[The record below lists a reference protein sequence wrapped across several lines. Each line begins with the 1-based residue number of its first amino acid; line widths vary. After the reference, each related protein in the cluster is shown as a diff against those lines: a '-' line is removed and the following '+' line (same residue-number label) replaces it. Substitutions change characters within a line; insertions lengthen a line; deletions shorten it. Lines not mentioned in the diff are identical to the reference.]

1 MEGMM
6 EVSKTLTQLQ
16 NCRNNKYAQ
25 NLLKY
30 SSIKNMILIVFI
42 ICYCVLLLFSGYS
55 CFLCSFNYHNHVAMT
70 FLELI

>member
-30 SSIKNMILIVFI
+30 SSIKNMILIV
-42 ICYCVLLLFSGYS
+42 L
-55 CFLCSFNYHNHVAMT
+55 
-70 FLELI
+70 

>member
-16 NCRNNKYAQ
+16 NCSNNKYAQ

-30 SSIKNMILIVFI
+30 SNIKNMILIV
-42 ICYCVLLLFSGYS
+42 L
-55 CFLCSFNYHNHVAMT
+55 
-70 FLELI
+70 